1 MTKKIEK
8 SEAGQSIPTK
18 MQEKHDA
25 IVMLIDPFSRE
36 RLNEEYRMMCRTLAS
51 ALARKRPS
59 PLVNGTAAAWA
70 CGIVRTIGW
79 VNFLDDSSR
88 KPHVKMTDVDKAFGV
103 SSGTGQA
110 KSKAIRDM
118 LKMRDFDPKWT
129 LPSRMADNPMV
140 WLIQVDGLIVDARFL
155 PREIQEQAFERGMIP
170 FVPGEAASEVNDE
183 DA

>member
-1 MTKKIEK
+1 MTKKTQK
-8 SEAGQSIPTK
+8 SEAGQSIPTQ

-25 IVMLIDPFSRE
+25 IVMLIDAFNRE
-36 RLNEEYRMMCRTLAS
+36 RLNQEYRVMCRTLAT

-59 PLVNGTAAAWA
+59 PLVNGTVAVWA
-70 CGIVRTIGW
+70 CAIVRTIGW
-79 VNFLDDSSR
+79 VNFLDDPTQ

-129 LPSRMADNPMV
+129 LPSRMADNPTV
-140 WLIQVDGLIVDARFL
+140 WLVQVNGLMMDARYL
-155 PREIQEQAFERGMIP
+155 PRDFQEQAYERGLIP
-170 FVPGEAASEVNDE
+170 FVPGEAAPKVNE
-183 DA
+183 KDA

>member
-8 SEAGQSIPTK
+8 SEAGQSIPAK

-25 IVMLIDPFSRE
+25 IVTLIDPFSRE
-36 RLNEEYRMMCRTLAS
+36 RLNEEYRVMCRTLAG

-59 PLVNGTAAAWA
+59 PLVNGTVAVWA
-70 CGIVRTIGW
+70 CAIVRTIGW
-79 VNFLDDSSR
+79 VNFLDDSTR
-88 KPHVKMTDVDKAFGV
+88 KPHVKMTDVDKTFGV

-118 LKMRDFDPKWT
+118 LKMRAFDPKWT
-129 LPSRMADNPMV
+129 LPSRMADNPTV
-140 WLIQVDGLIVDARFL
+140 WLVQVNGLMMDARYL
-155 PREIQEQAFERGMIP
+155 PREIQEEAFEWGMIP
-170 FVPGEAASEVNDE
+170 FIPGEAASEVNEE